1 MRGENSEI
9 YLPEMTKITFKFSN
23 IAEENRKQ

>member
-1 MRGENSEI
+1 MGGENSEI
-9 YLPEMTKITFKFSN
+9 YLPEMAKITFKLSN